1 MKKMKK
7 RFLAISI
14 CFAVLFGSLTPVQV
28 ADAAPK
34 TASITVRYKGKNVTF
49 MTYRNL
55 NKSYSKIKITPI
67 SKKYATIKKKWGKAK
82 KMTTPLNFP
91 NAWNTGKSYIGF
103 TTYKNGKLSAIGI
116 DIWDKNASVCGVKV
130 GMSKKQALQKLR
142 KQFGKK
148 LVTAEKNLIA
158 VNVPP
163 AEPFYVSIKSG
174 KVESLY
180 YMCTGLR

>member
-14 CFAVLFGSLTPVQV
+14 CFAVLFGALTPVQV

-82 KMTTPLNFP
+82 KITTPLAFP
-91 NAWNTGKSYIGF
+91 KAWNTGKTYIGF
-103 TTYKNGKLSAIGI
+103 TTYKYGKLSAIGI
-116 DIWDKNASVCGVKV
+116 DVMDKNASVCGVKV

-163 AEPFYVSIKSG
+163 AGPLYMKLKSG
-174 KVESLY
+174 KVESLH
-180 YMCTGLR
+180 YMCTGL

>member
-82 KMTTPLNFP
+82 K
-91 NAWNTGKSYIGF
+91 
-103 TTYKNGKLSAIGI
+103 
-116 DIWDKNASVCGVKV
+116 
-130 GMSKKQALQKLR
+130 
-142 KQFGKK
+142 
-148 LVTAEKNLIA
+148 
-158 VNVPP
+158 
-163 AEPFYVSIKSG
+163 
-174 KVESLY
+174 
-180 YMCTGLR
+180 